1 MTFSASAPQLP
12 SYWKDW
18 VSAALLEFSG
28 TPTAPPTATK
38 SAYKPVRVECA
49 GGPSDTPPL
58 SLSITIRS
66 RSLSEIFSGMRES
79 TQQQIWTT
87 GVGGM
92 AQKSGGMG
100 SAVLHFMLSRRKSVQ
115 YTTPPSNT
123 LNPLLDPPTK
133 CI

>member
-18 VSAALLEFSG
+18 VSAALQEFAG
-28 TPTAPPTATK
+28 TPDTAATK